1 MCLFLHIFKI
11 ATLTYI
17 LFLIYYMSLSGVVLS
32 ILKIFRNLLIYTHK
46 QIKVIVV
53 DLSSF
58 FHMQAYVDRYNK
70 LVAIPQLQC

>member
-53 DLSSF
+53 DL
-58 FHMQAYVDRYNK
+58 
-70 LVAIPQLQC
+70 